1 MSAYKYYEE
10 NDDREEKMNHFRYDE
25 KTQVHPPA
33 TNGVAHDPYMSA
45 RNEEFENLMVDV
57 KSTNRKKINYKYK
70 EDKILQEIAEYI
82 DGTYGEHYSKGK
94 IQSTEI
100 AIDRG
105 RGLHFC
111 LGNVD
116 KYSGRYGQKG
126 TPEDWRKDLMKVV
139 HYGIITLFIHDL
151 EHNKED

>member
-1 MSAYKYYEE
+1 MEYIMSKAKTPLNIDYKY
-10 NDDREEKMNHFRYDE
+10 D
-25 KTQVHPPA
+25 
-33 TNGVAHDPYMSA
+33 
-45 RNEEFENLMVDV
+45 
-57 KSTNRKKINYKYK
+57 
-70 EDKILQEIAEYI
+70 EDKILTEIKNYI
-82 DGTYGEHYSKGK
+82 DSTYGEHYAQGN

-105 RGLHFC
+105 RGLGFC

-126 TPEDWRKDLMKVV
+126 TPEDWRKDLMKVI

-151 EHNKED
+151 ENKDN

>member
-1 MSAYKYYEE
+1 MSKAKTPLNIDYKY
-10 NDDREEKMNHFRYDE
+10 D
-25 KTQVHPPA
+25 
-33 TNGVAHDPYMSA
+33 
-45 RNEEFENLMVDV
+45 
-57 KSTNRKKINYKYK
+57 
-70 EDKILQEIAEYI
+70 EDKILTEIKNYI
-82 DGTYGEHYSKGK
+82 DSTYGEHYAQGN

-105 RGLHFC
+105 RGLGFC

-126 TPEDWRKDLMKVV
+126 TPEDWRKDLMKVI

-151 EHNKED
+151 ENKDN